1 MLFQRNFLGLAHAD
15 GILGLASCN
24 KGGGDFTKAKSG
36 FVYKLFKSE
45 GGKYTEREVSP
56 EGDATYK
63 NRLGKILALNVEYRT
78 AKDSILFNSRKAQM
92 GVPMRIK
99 LEELKTKGGLEEA
112 LSMLQPGDS
121 AVFRFNV
128 DTIFAKSFKAPVPP
142 FMKKAGNTMTM
153 FVKADKL
160 QTEQEAMADQQKMM
174 EEQQKKMMAYAEE
187 QIKKDDV
194 ILQDYI
200 KKNNLKAEKS
210 PSGIYYVVNKAGTG
224 AKPKQ
229 GQTVAVTYKGSLL
242 DGKVFDSS
250 EKQGGKPIEFPL
262 GVGQVIPGWDQGI
275 ALLNKGTQATLLI
288 PSTLGYGQRGAGADI
303 PADAVLRFDVELV
316 DVK

>member
-1 MLFQRNFLGLAHAD
+1 
-15 GILGLASCN
+15 
-24 KGGGDFTKAKSG
+24 
-36 FVYKLFKSE
+36 
-45 GGKYTEREVSP
+45 
-56 EGDATYK
+56 
-63 NRLGKILALNVEYRT
+63 
-78 AKDSILFNSRKAQM
+78 M

-128 DTIFAKSFKAPVPP
+128 DTIFAKSFRAPVPP

-160 QTEQEAMADQQKMM
+160 QSEQEAMADQQKMM

-229 GQTVAVTYKGSLL
+229 GQTVAVNYKGMLL

-250 EKQGGKPIEFPL
+250 DKQGKPIEFPIGRRSGDSGL
-262 GVGQVIPGWDQGI
+262 GSGYCPAQRRQPGYPAHSFYAGLRPAWRRRRHSGRRR
-275 ALLNKGTQATLLI
+275 APLR
-288 PSTLGYGQRGAGADI
+288 RGAG
-303 PADAVLRFDVELV
+303 
-316 DVK
+316 